1 MDPSP
6 SLAPADATELRPASA
21 HERVIFLDVL
31 RGFAL
36 CGVFMSN
43 AYMHFSGRY
52 PPPKEGVAP
61 LLPSP
66 VDPAVHALYEF
77 MLAGKAMT
85 LFAFLFGLGFALQMG
100 RAQAR
105 GAAVLPLYTRRL
117 TVLLCL
123 GLTHLFGLWY
133 GDILSMYAVAGFLL
147 LLFRDFSSKRLLVWS
162 LVLILGVP
170 LVLTML
176 QRFVPLLASSTET
189 VQAVAQQERAQAE
202 AFQKQAQAVFDH
214 GSFLET
220 LRTNA
225 AVHMKRAL
233 RPVYFAF
240 LLIPLGKFLLG
251 LLAGRHRLLQEPG
264 QHRPLLRKL
273 LGWGLLVGVVGS
285 SASLAVGALTR
296 AGHIPR
302 GTPWLFF
309 MPTVSEIGV
318 LGLAAFYM
326 AGFALLFQ
334 RAPWQK
340 GLSVLAP
347 AGQMALTNY
356 LSQTVIS
363 LLLFRGYGLGLG
375 SKLGALACLTLIFCL
390 FWVQVGLS
398 HLWLSRFR
406 FGPAEWLWRSLTYGK
421 AQPMRRPA
429 PLPAADAT
437 A

>member
-1 MDPSP
+1 MDPSSRAP
-6 SLAPADATELRPASA
+6 SDATELRPASA
-21 HERVIFLDVL
+21 HERVVFLDVL

-43 AYMHFSGRY
+43 AYMHFGGRY
-52 PPPKEGVAP
+52 PIPKEGVAP

-66 VDPAVHALYEF
+66 VDTAVHFLYEF

-105 GAAVLPLYTRRL
+105 GAAVLPLYARRL
-117 TVLLCL
+117 TVLMCL
-123 GLTHLFGLWY
+123 GLLHLFLFWY
-133 GDILSMYAVAGFLL
+133 GDILFLYATSGLLL
-147 LLFRDFSSKRLLVWS
+147 LLFRDFSSKRIWIWS

-170 LVLTML
+170 LALTML
-176 QRFVPLLASSTET
+176 QRLLPLLALSAET
-189 VQAVAQQERAQAE
+189 LRTLSQQDRAQAE
-202 AFQKQAQAVFDH
+202 AFQKQAQAVFEH

-225 AVHMKRAL
+225 AVYMKRLL
-233 RPVYFAF
+233 RAEYLVFVV
-240 LLIPLGKFLLG
+240 IPLGKFLLG
-251 LLAGRHRLLQEPG
+251 LLAGRHRLLQEPE
-264 QHRPLLRKL
+264 QHRPLLRRL
-273 LGWGLLVGVVGS
+273 LGWGLLVGGVS
-285 SASLAVGALTR
+285 SGAGLAVGALSR

-309 MPTVSEIGV
+309 MPTVSELGV

-326 AGFALLFQ
+326 AGLALLFQ
-334 RAPWQK
+334 RDSWRK

-356 LSQTVIS
+356 LSQSVFN

-375 SKLGALACLTLIFCL
+375 GKLGALACLTLIFCL

-398 HLWLSRFR
+398 HLWLAHFR

-421 AQPMRRPA
+421 AQPMRRPV
-429 PLPAADAT
+429 PLPTADA
-437 A
+437 AA